1 MVSAGRL
8 DGRVALVTAA
18 ASGIGAASAS
28 RLAAE
33 GATVVLT
40 DVADGQG
47 RDLAA
52 RLPGGA
58 AGEAVYQPLA
68 AGVDVDWA
76 LLRAFID
83 DRYGRLDIVHSNAA
97 YVVDKAAHELSLEE
111 WNAQLAVSLTG
122 AWLMV
127 RTFIDLLRAAR
138 GSIILTSSVLAQAGL
153 PRRPAYAASKGA
165 LDSLA
170 RQLAVEY
177 GPEVRVNTIRPG
189 PIRTPAWDGEF
200 YRPGDEERT
209 AAATALGRLGQPEEV
224 AAVVAFLASGA
235 ASYVTGATLPVDGGW
250 SVVKD
255 SA

>member
-8 DGRVALVTAA
+8 AGRIALVTAA
-18 ASGIGAASAS
+18 ASGIGAASAT

-40 DVADGQG
+40 DVADDQGQA
-47 RDLAA
+47 LAA
-52 RLPGGA
+52 RLAGGTAGGA
-58 AGEAVYQPLA
+58 CYQHLDV
-68 AGVDVDWA
+68 GVDVDWA

-97 YVVDKAAHELSLEE
+97 YVVDKAAHELTLDE

-127 RTFIDLLRAAR
+127 RTFIDLLRAAG

-165 LDSLA
+165 LDALA

-189 PIRTPAWDGEF
+189 PIRTPAWDGDF
-200 YRPGDEERT
+200 YGPGDEERS
-209 AAATALGRLGQPEEV
+209 AAATAAGRLGKPEEV
-224 AAVVAFLASGA
+224 AAVVAFLASDD
-235 ASYVTGATLPVDGGW
+235 ASYVTGATIPVDGGW
-250 SVVKD
+250 SIVKD

>member
-8 DGRVALVTAA
+8 DGRIALVTAA
-18 ASGIGAASAS
+18 ASGIGAASAT

-33 GATVVLT
+33 GATVVVT
-40 DVADGQG
+40 DVADEQG

-58 AGEAVYQPLA
+58 GYQHL
-68 AGVDVDWA
+68 DVASADDWA
-76 LLRAFID
+76 AVRAFVD
-83 DRYGRLDIVHSNAA
+83 ERFGRLDIVHSNAA
-97 YVVDKAAHELSLEE
+97 YVIGKPAHELSLDE

-127 RTFIDLLRAAR
+127 RTFIDLLRASR

-153 PRRPAYAASKGA
+153 RGRPAYAASKGA

-189 PIRTPAWDGEF
+189 PIRTPAWDWDLYG
-200 YRPGDEERT
+200 PGDLERT
-209 AAATALGRLGQPEEV
+209 AAATAAGRLGEPDEV
-224 AAVVAFLASGA
+224 AAVVAFLASDD
-235 ASYVTGATLPVDGGW
+235 ASYVTGTSIPVDGGW
-250 SVVKD
+250 SIVKD

>member
-1 MVSAGRL
+1 M
-8 DGRVALVTAA
+8 
-18 ASGIGAASAS
+18 
-28 RLAAE
+28 
-33 GATVVLT
+33 
-40 DVADGQG
+40 
-47 RDLAA
+47 
-52 RLPGGA
+52 
-58 AGEAVYQPLA
+58 
-68 AGVDVDWA
+68 
-76 LLRAFID
+76 RAFID

-97 YVVDKAAHELSLEE
+97 YVVDKAAHELTLDE

-165 LDSLA
+165 LDALA

-189 PIRTPAWDGEF
+189 PIRTPVWDGDF
-200 YRPGDEERT
+200 YGPGDEERS
-209 AAATALGRLGQPEEV
+209 AAATAAGRLGRPEEV
-224 AAVVAFLASGA
+224 AAVVAFLASDD
-235 ASYVTGATLPVDGGW
+235 ASYVTGATIPVDGGW
-250 SVVKD
+250 SIVKD

>member
-1 MVSAGRL
+1 MMSAGRL
-8 DGRVALVTAA
+8 DGRIALVTAA
-18 ASGIGAASAS
+18 ASGIGAASAT

-40 DVADGQG
+40 DVADDQG
-47 RDLAA
+47 RELAA
-52 RLPGGA
+52 RVAGSGAGGA
-58 AGEAVYQPLA
+58 EYQHL
-68 AGVDVDWA
+68 DVASADDWA
-76 LLRAFID
+76 AVRAYVDHRF
-83 DRYGRLDIVHSNAA
+83 GRLDIVHSNAA
-97 YVVDKAAHELSLEE
+97 YVVDKPAHELTLEE

-122 AWLMV
+122 AWLVV
-127 RTFIDLLRAAR
+127 RTFIDLLRAAS

-189 PIRTPAWDGEF
+189 PIRTPSWDGPF
-200 YRPGDEERT
+200 YGPGDEERS
-209 AAATALGRLGQPEEV
+209 AAATAAGRLGRPGGGG
-224 AAVVAFLASGA
+224 AVVAFLASDD
-235 ASYVTGATLPVDGGW
+235 ASYVTGASIPVDGGW
-250 SVVKD
+250 SIVKD

>member
-8 DGRVALVTAA
+8 DGRIALVTAA
-18 ASGIGAASAS
+18 ASGIGAASAT

-40 DVADGQG
+40 DVADAQGQA
-47 RDLAA
+47 LAA

-58 AGEAVYQPLA
+58 GYQHLDVASADDWVAVRA
-68 AGVDVDWA
+68 HVDRW
-76 LLRAFID
+76 
-83 DRYGRLDIVHSNAA
+83 YGRLDIVHSNAA
-97 YVVDKAAHELSLEE
+97 YVVGKPAHELTLDE

-127 RTFIDLLRAAR
+127 RTFIDLLRAAG

-153 PRRPAYAASKGA
+153 PNRPAYAASKGA
-165 LDSLA
+165 LDALA

-189 PIRTPAWDGEF
+189 PIRTPAWDGDL
-200 YRPGDEERT
+200 YSPGDLERS
-209 AAATALGRLGQPEEV
+209 AAATAARRLGEPNEV
-224 AAVVAFLASGA
+224 AAVVAFLASDD
-235 ASYVTGATLPVDGGW
+235 ASYVTGASIPVDGGW
-250 SVVKD
+250 SIVKD

>member
-18 ASGIGAASAS
+18 ASGIGAASAT

-33 GATVVLT
+33 GATVLVT
-40 DVADGQG
+40 DVADDQG
-47 RDLAA
+47 RAVAA
-52 RLPGGA
+52 RLG
-58 AGEAVYQPLA
+58 GEASYLHLDAGSADDWTA
-68 AGVDVDWA
+68 ARA
-76 LLRAFID
+76 LVD

-97 YVVDKAAHELSLEE
+97 YVVDKRAHELTLEE

-189 PIRTPAWDGEF
+189 PIRTPSWDGPF
-200 YRPGDEERT
+200 YGPGDEERS
-209 AAATALGRLGQPEEV
+209 AAATAAGRLGRPEEV
-224 AAVVAFLASGA
+224 AAVVAFLASDD
-235 ASYVTGATLPVDGGW
+235 ASYVTGASIPVDGGW
-250 SVVKD
+250 SIVKD